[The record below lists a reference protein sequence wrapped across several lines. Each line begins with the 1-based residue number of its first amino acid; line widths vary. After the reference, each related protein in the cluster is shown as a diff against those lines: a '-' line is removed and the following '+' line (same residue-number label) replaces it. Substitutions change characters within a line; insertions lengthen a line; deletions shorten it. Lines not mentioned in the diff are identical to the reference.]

1 MRLPTLKTAL
11 AVIVALCFVGA
22 SVDSIVF
29 NRPLP
34 AELVTPLMVIILTA
48 YMIRENGNGKKDE

>member
-1 MRLPTLKTAL
+1 MRHVTLKTVL
-11 AVIVALCFVGA
+11 AVTVAICFVGA
-22 SVDSIVF
+22 SVDSIVL

-48 YMIRENGNGKKDE
+48 YIRNGGNGKKDE